1 MFLRLTPPFF
11 INALRLS
18 MCVFAFLCVEL
29 AQAATVKNVR
39 IWRAEGYTR
48 IVLDLDAPVR
58 YNLVLANNPT
68 RIIVDVTNSDLKASV
83 AKLPL
88 ASTPI
93 DIVRASVVNNT
104 DVRLVFELKQ
114 DVSPKSFLL
123 KKGGD
128 SDDRLVIDLHDAPTV
143 LPATTSSTAA
153 PSTAG
158 KNSAAARNPVSEKPV
173 SGQKAPDKTTAAQPI
188 ESANIEALMG
198 DVDPQAQ
205 PEPEIVAPRSTTTS
219 RPILIA
225 VDAGHGGADS
235 GALGPKNMR
244 EKDVTLSIAR
254 ELVRII
260 NAQPGYNARLTRTG
274 DYFIPLQKR
283 RDFARD
289 MKADLF
295 ISVHADSFTNPSAYG
310 ASVFALSRKGATS
323 EMARFL
329 AQRENDSDLIGRV
342 GGVSLEDK
350 DPQLAG
356 VLVDL
361 SMTATVNSSLQVGSK
376 VLGAISAIAPLHA
389 KHVEQAGFMVLKSPD
404 VPSILVETGFISNAG
419 EAKKLASP
427 EYRERMAQAIFK
439 GVRQYFTQHPIAQ
452 VHAFAPAPATNKA
465 RAETATKSSSAKK
478 STAVAAKNSVSS
490 ATKSASRERK
500 HLVVRGDTLTDIAL
514 KYGVSAS
521 KIKAANNMKADTV
534 KLGQTLKIPAQP

>member
-1 MFLRLTPPFF
+1 
-11 INALRLS
+11 
-18 MCVFAFLCVEL
+18 V
-29 AQAATVKNVR
+29 
-39 IWRAEGYTR
+39 
-48 IVLDLDAPVR
+48 
-58 YNLVLANNPT
+58 
-68 RIIVDVTNSDLKASV
+68 
-83 AKLPL
+83 
-88 ASTPI
+88 
-93 DIVRASVVNNT
+93 
-104 DVRLVFELKQ
+104 
-114 DVSPKSFLL
+114 
-123 KKGGD
+123 
-128 SDDRLVIDLHDAPTV
+128 
-143 LPATTSSTAA
+143 
-153 PSTAG
+153 
-158 KNSAAARNPVSEKPV
+158 
-173 SGQKAPDKTTAAQPI
+173 
-188 ESANIEALMG
+188 
-198 DVDPQAQ
+198 
-205 PEPEIVAPRSTTTS
+205 
-219 RPILIA
+219 LIA

-260 NAQPGYNARLTRTG
+260 NAQPGYSARLTRTG
-274 DYFIPLQKR
+274 DYFIELQKR

-295 ISVHADSFTNPSAYG
+295 ISVHADSFTDSSAYG

-376 VLGAISAIAPLHA
+376 VLSSISAIAPLHA

-404 VPSILVETGFISNAG
+404 VPSILVETGFISNTG

-439 GVRQYFTQHPIAQ
+439 GVRQYFAQHPIAQ
-452 VHAFAPAPATNKA
+452 VQSPVACCSPTASRSDATVKSGGVKKVTDKNSAQKTAPV
-465 RAETATKSSSAKK
+465 ATKSQGSKGE
-478 STAVAAKNSVSS
+478 V
-490 ATKSASRERK
+490 RK

-514 KYGVSAS
+514 RYGVSSRA
-521 KIKAANNMKADTV
+521 IKAANNMKTDNV